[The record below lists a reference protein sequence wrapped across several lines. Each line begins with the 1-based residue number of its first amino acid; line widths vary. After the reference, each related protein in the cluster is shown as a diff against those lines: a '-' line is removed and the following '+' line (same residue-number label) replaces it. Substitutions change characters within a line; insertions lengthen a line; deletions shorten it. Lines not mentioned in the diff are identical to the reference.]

1 MRAWGDGMCD
11 RLSVS
16 IPSASVR
23 LTRPVAVDLFAGAG
37 GMSLGFEQ
45 AGFDV
50 VAAVEYDPVHA
61 ATHAFNFPQCE
72 VLCRDASKLS
82 AADVLGAA
90 ERGFK
95 RLHREFLGLTNWTL
109 S

>member
-1 MRAWGDGMCD
+1 
-11 RLSVS
+11 
-16 IPSASVR
+16 
-23 LTRPVAVDLFAGAG
+23 
-37 GMSLGFEQ
+37 MSLGFEQ

-72 VLCRDASKLS
+72 VLCRDASNLS
-82 AADVLGAA
+82 AADVLAAA

-95 RLHREFLGLTNWTL
+95 RLHPGVAWPGQLDALIGRASCRERV
-109 S
+109 